1 MTALSRLSRLS
12 VLAIPLCLW
21 ALPAWSDPYDN
32 LPPYGYPSEAAVQW
46 NPYDP
51 VPEIDPS
58 WCRWRPCGESRRHDY
73 DHDRGRRHDGPD
85 LPGLLGHQTLLVEC
99 GRGRDE
105 GDGEGHGDGRGE
117 GRREGH
123 GDGHGER
130 RGGERGEHR
139 GEHHDGVFHSI
150 NEAAEHAP
158 PNATILIIPPGQG
171 MTCVESVHVNVPLT
185 IATYGGSGRAV
196 IQAPPGEH
204 CLVAHIPLG
213 DALVIEGVRFI
224 ARSPHTPCVAVEA
237 GHVVMRNSSVDSRG
251 TEWAFDVHESGEL
264 TLESSRIETDASAVH
279 ARRATVQLKNVD
291 IDIDGRG
298 GAALLNLGRTDCLD
312 RDGGTIHGSVGLA
325 LECSEGVVEG
335 GSIIGGAIGV
345 LASSGTRG
353 LRFTD
358 VKITK
363 SDTGILLLPGQLG
376 AVTVERATITRT
388 RDGII
393 VAPGAESQITGSII
407 TDSRDAGITTFG
419 AGSLISG
426 NKIVNAEDGIRILS
440 PEAFPPPF
448 FPEFSATAIYDGD
461 DGGPVVENNLI
472 ANARH
477 AGVRIDA
484 RSGGRQHRLD
494 GRLIGN
500 TLYARSPAVC
510 IDDSYNDDP
519 VRVRA
524 NTCNRDW
531 LPWPF

>member
-1 MTALSRLSRLS
+1 MKTALTRRLSRLSRLS

-32 LPPYGYPSEAAVQW
+32 LPPYGYPSEAATQW

-58 WCRWRPCGESRRHDY
+58 WCRWRSCARPYRPFDDGPRHDR
-73 DHDRGRRHDGPD
+73 HDRHDGPD

-99 GRGRDE
+99 GRSRDE
-105 GDGEGHGDGRGE
+105 GGH
-117 GRREGH
+117 EGH

-130 RGGERGEHR
+130 RGGEH
-139 GEHHDGVFHSI
+139 GEHHGGLFHSI

-171 MTCVESVHVNVPLT
+171 MTCVESVQVRVPLT
-185 IATYGGSGRAV
+185 IATYGGSGQAV
-196 IQAPPGEH
+196 IQAPPGEP

-213 DALVIEGVRFI
+213 DALVIEGVRFV
-224 ARSPHTPCVAVEA
+224 ARSRQTPCVAVEA

-279 ARRATVQLKNVD
+279 ARRAIVQLKNVD

-325 LECSEGVVEG
+325 LECSEGVVNG
-335 GSIIGGAIGV
+335 GSIIGGAVGV

-353 LRFTD
+353 LRLTD

-363 SDTGILLLPGQLG
+363 ADTGMLLLPGQLG
-376 AVTVERATITRT
+376 AVTIERATITRT

-393 VAPGAESQITGSII
+393 VAPGAESQITGSLI
-407 TDSRDAGITTFG
+407 TDSRDTGITTFG

-440 PEAFPPPF
+440 PQAFPPPY
-448 FPEFSATAIYDGD
+448 FPEFSATAIFDGD

-484 RSGGRQHRLD
+484 RSDGHQHRLD
-494 GRLIGN
+494 GKLIGN

-510 IDDSYNDDP
+510 IDDAYNDDP